1 MSIQTRRIVACALGG
16 AALCAIPGVI
26 LALELSVYVRQC
38 WRMSGTVA
46 IPVEAYEAGFSGC
59 VSLPVLPFGLPL
71 GLIGGALTGCAAAPL
86 LTSRRSTPNRAA
98 ALLIL
103 IAAVLAVLAWWR
115 FSQEA
120 FEMETLLIAPLAIAT
135 LLAGALLASLA
146 AGLLRGSAR
155 ARWTT
160 FVLFLWIGFITV
172 PGFAMA
178 TQWGGGLDLLF
189 IGALALISVSTLVLL
204 LIPDN
209 RMTAIV
215 S

>member
-1 MSIQTRRIVACALGG
+1 MSIQTRRIVACAFGG

-26 LALELSVYVRQC
+26 LAQELSVYVQQC
-38 WRMSGTVA
+38 WRMSGPVA
-46 IPVEAYEAGFSGC
+46 IPMEAYESGFSGC

-103 IAAVLAVLAWWR
+103 IAAVLAVLALWR

-120 FEMETLLIAPLAIAT
+120 IEMDTLLVAPLWIAT
-135 LLAGALLASLA
+135 LLAEALLVNLA
-146 AGLLRGSAR
+146 AGLLRGSGR
-155 ARWTT
+155 ARWTA

-172 PGFAMA
+172 PRFATA
-178 TQWGGGLDLLF
+178 TQRGDGLDLLL

-204 LIPDN
+204 LAPES
-209 RMTAIV
+209 RRTATET
-215 S
+215 